1 MNDKGY
7 PIPEV
12 QFNRVCP
19 PSVEASELTHRRA
32 VIGSF
37 HGIPTPM
44 GGVARGEIGMTH
56 VHDTDVVRRLKS
68 IEGHVR
74 GVQRMVDDGAYCIDV
89 VNQIV
94 AIQRALKKV
103 SGIMLDGHLHSCV
116 TNAVRGPDVEARE
129 QVLGE
134 LMQVFEASG
143 KV

>member
-1 MNDKGY
+1 MPN
-7 PIPEV
+7 
-12 QFNRVCP
+12 P
-19 PSVEASELTHRRA
+19 P
-32 VIGSF
+32 
-37 HGIPTPM
+37 
-44 GGVARGEIGMTH
+44 GGGAQGKIMAQKH
-56 VHDTDVVRRLKS
+56 SDDVVRRLKS

-74 GVQRMVDDGAYCIDV
+74 GVQRMVDEGAYCIDI
-89 VNQIV
+89 VNQVV

-116 TNAVRGPDVEARE
+116 TDAVRGPDAEARE